1 MGEVFRPRYAPETLD
16 QLITRLGGA
25 GRPVVQ
31 GARLVDRIDR
41 ILKAGDP
48 SAPPSTSAAALEAA
62 PDMGRP
68 HA

>member
-1 MGEVFRPRYAPETLD
+1 MGDVIRPRFAPETLD
-16 QLITRLGGA
+16 QLIARVGGA
-25 GRPVVQ
+25 GRPAVQ

-48 SAPPSTSAAALEAA
+48 SAPPSTSATALEAA
-62 PDMGRP
+62 PDMRRS